1 MRVGA
6 TAVVVLAGLC
16 LASGDAGAATLDDIK
31 ARGYLVCGVSQ
42 ANPGFSTFDAKSQ
55 WKGFDVDICRAVGAA
70 VFAEL
75 GKIKLVPVSGK
86 AWAKPLLAGDID
98 LLASTTSWTMSSD
111 TGAGLSFPAVTYYDG
126 QRFLVSKKLGVASA
140 LELSQAT
147 VCIVSGNPAELNVA
161 DFFRSRKMPFEPLA
175 FNTSDDALRA
185 YEAERCGA
193 LVSDTSNLHAVR
205 LKLAHPDDHIML
217 PEMISKEPLGPV
229 VRQGD
234 TQWFDLVKW
243 SVFALINAEELGVT
257 SANVDEMVKSTNP
270 EIRRLLGLD
279 GHYGQ
284 KMGLDNRWAYRIIK
298 QVGNYGEVFERN
310 LGKGSNLKIARGIN
324 ALWNS
329 GGILYAPPIR

>member
-6 TAVVVLAGLC
+6 TAMVVLAGVC
-16 LASGDAGAATLDDIK
+16 LASGGADATTLDAVK

-42 ANPGFSTFDAKSQ
+42 DSPGFSTFDAKSQ
-55 WKGFDVDICRAVGAA
+55 WRGFDVDICRAVAAA
-70 VFAEL
+70 VFAEPD
-75 GKIKLVPVSGK
+75 KIKLVPVETK
-86 AWAKPLLAGDID
+86 AWAKPLLAGDVD

-111 TGAGLSFPAVTYYDG
+111 TGRGLSFPAVTYYDG
-126 QRFLVSKKLGVASA
+126 QRFLVSKRLGIASA

-147 VCIVSGNPAELNVA
+147 VCIVSGNPAEHNVA

-175 FNTSDDALRA
+175 FDTSDDALRA

-193 LVSDTSNLHAVR
+193 LVSDTSHLHAVR

-217 PEMISKEPLGPV
+217 PEIISKEPLGPV

-234 TQWFDLVKW
+234 APWFDLVKW

-257 SANVDEMVKSTNP
+257 SANVDEMTKSANP
-270 EIRRLLGLD
+270 EVKRLLGLD
-279 GHYGQ
+279 GSYGQ
-284 KMGLDNRWAYRIIK
+284 KIGLDNRWAYRIIK